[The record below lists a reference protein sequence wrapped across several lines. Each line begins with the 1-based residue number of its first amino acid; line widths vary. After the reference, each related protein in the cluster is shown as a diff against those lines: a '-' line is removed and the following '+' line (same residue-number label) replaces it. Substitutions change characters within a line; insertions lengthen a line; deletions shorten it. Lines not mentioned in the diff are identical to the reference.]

1 MTNDYDADISNNLD
15 DIRVELR
22 IANQLK
28 VIEIF
33 PEVASRW
40 GKGEWIDKTGNHA
53 ARQKFLELAQKLLT

>member
-1 MTNDYDADISNNLD
+1 MAIEYSEDISNNLN
-15 DIRVELR
+15 DIRVELT

-33 PEVASRW
+33 ASE
-40 GKGEWIDKTGNHA
+40 GEWIDKTGNHE